1 MLAAALTAAAVTLPV
16 AACSSSSSAAPD
28 SVPSTAPLTAP
39 APASGSSE
47 SPTGCGDTTGWGCTW
62 SSRFAAAAEIA
73 DNAPGQL
80 GVVVLDRQT
89 GKRWTTGETAHLYWT
104 GSTIKLG
111 LVATALEESSG
122 AKHLSDTDTNE
133 IGDILS
139 FSSDDAADAL
149 WREYGRSAL
158 LSRFVNRYG
167 MTHATYVS
175 GFDKYWGFV
184 KCRPGDL
191 ATMMDYILDKLDTDD
206 RSFVVTSMRQTDD
219 IQHWGVW
226 SVGSAQQPGN
236 KNGWSVEKDNGQD
249 HWLTSSVG
257 FAGPDERYVV
267 AEMYSMPAG
276 QDSLA
281 LGAHTLSNISAAL
294 FGQATPAPAVIRAS

>member
-1 MLAAALTAAAVTLPV
+1 MWTRFLGATVTAAALTLLT
-16 AACSSSSSAAPD
+16 ACSGSSPSSDP
-28 SVPSTAPLTAP
+28 VPTVTTAP
-39 APASGSSE
+39 APSAAN
-47 SPTGCGDTTGWGCTW
+47 PTTGCGDTTGWGCTW
-62 SSRFAAAAEIA
+62 SPRLTKAAALTQA
-73 DNAPGQL
+73 APGQL
-80 GVVVLDRQT
+80 GVVVLDRKT
-89 GKRWTTGETAHLYWT
+89 GARWTTGETGHLYWT

-111 LVATALEESSG
+111 LVATALEKSSG
-122 AKHLSDTDTNE
+122 VTHLSDTDTNE

-139 FSSDDAADAL
+139 FSSDTAADAL

-158 LSRFVNRYG
+158 LSRFVTRYG
-167 MTHATYVS
+167 MAHATYVS
-175 GFDKYWGFV
+175 GFDKYWGFI
-184 KCRPGDL
+184 KCTPGDL
-191 ATMMDYILDKLDTDD
+191 ATLMDYLLDNLSAAD
-206 RSFVVTSMRQTDD
+206 RSFVVTSMRQNDD

-236 KNGWSVEKDNGQD
+236 KNGWSVETDDGQQ

-257 FAGPDERYVV
+257 FAGPDERYVI

-281 LGAHTLSNISAAL
+281 LGAHTLSNISATL